1 MPSISSIRINSSICG
16 DKSVN
21 GCLQA
26 HIFLVCYN
34 IDDLA
39 NIVINT
45 SLSMNLTKIIIVYA
59 PILSMSSPTPSRGR
73 TGSKINECIIYYFK
87 ILFMFS

>member
-1 MPSISSIRINSSICG
+1 MPSISAICINSSICG
-16 DKSVN
+16 DEGVN

-45 SLSMNLTKIIIVYA
+45 SLGIKQT
-59 PILSMSSPTPSRGR
+59 
-73 TGSKINECIIYYFK
+73 
-87 ILFMFS
+87 